1 MRRFF
6 AMMTAVVALVG
17 FSASVLAEDTI
28 RFKPARDAIE
38 VSGLKIVK
46 EETGKDFRGNPALIL
61 KTDKRMKDVV
71 EMYKKLYR
79 EQTKIGTATV
89 VGLAHVVHSDSWNIT
104 LKEGNSS
111 VTFKVREEDN
121 GSNITIR
128 EPMTAPKRRK

>member
-1 MRRFF
+1 MRQIF

-17 FSASVLAEDTI
+17 FSTSVLAEDTV

-46 EETGKDFRGNPALIL
+46 EEAGKDFRGNPALVL
-61 KTDKRMKDVV
+61 KTDKRMKDIV

-89 VGLAHVVHSDSWNIT
+89 VGLAHVVHNDSWNIT

-111 VTFKVREEDN
+111 VTIKVRDEEN
-121 GSNITIR
+121 GANITIR
-128 EPMTAPKRRK
+128 EPATAPQRKK